1 MAAARWARGAQA
13 TSGFRKCRRV
23 PATAVESGIG
33 LTLLPV
39 LYERGGCDNRPL
51 AGSQRR
57 FGCSLNE
64 FADLTEGAE
73 AEVANLEND
82 CVVGADLL
90 RCMLLAR
97 IQ

>member
-1 MAAARWARGAQA
+1 MGERCPGYERLSEVSARI
-13 TSGFRKCRRV
+13 
-23 PATAVESGIG
+23 PATAAESDIG

-51 AGSQRR
+51 AGSQQR

-64 FADLTEGAE
+64 FADLTEGVE
-73 AEVANLEND
+73 ADIANLEND
-82 CVVGADLL
+82 CVVGAALL